1 MGNFLSCYNLFHYNL
16 FCILMKVNFKA
27 ACSAN
32 RSRYTEIFLVLYY
45 CCRYVALSG
54 FFSSTLFLACFP
66 GLPIT
71 LCNCCGALWVGKGNR
86 LHYFRIISRFLG
98 VLFVWFFWGVGVG
111 GGSFVN
117 VFAYSFCL
125 LTCRCS
131 PMRYYRKIVVVR
143 TPKHLKSSSH

>member
-1 MGNFLSCYNLFHYNL
+1 MYMKTKRGTFLSCYNLIHYNL
-16 FCILMKVNFKA
+16 LCTLMKVFKA

-32 RSRYTEIFLVLYY
+32 RSRYTENVLVLYY

-98 VLFVWFFWGVGVG
+98 FCLFVFFG
-111 GGSFVN
+111 GWVLCKC
-117 VFAYSFCL
+117 VCL
-125 LTCRCS
+125 LFLLT
-131 PMRYYRKIVVVR
+131 
-143 TPKHLKSSSH
+143 HLSMLSYEIL